1 MHERTC
7 TGRGY
12 GMREFECTPIE
23 LRAKS
28 FLIPEIARGV
38 EILSTRVQGKL
49 RGCETSWDK
58 EGGEGWRRVEMR
70 VGEAEEGWR
79 SRALISLGTELE
91 ETGEVFKH
99 ASVMR
104 QGNS

>member
-1 MHERTC
+1 
-7 TGRGY
+7 
-12 GMREFECTPIE
+12 MREFECTPIE
-23 LRAKS
+23 FRAKS

-58 EGGEGWRRVEMR
+58 EGEGRRRVEMR
-70 VGEAEEGWR
+70 VGEAVGEEER
-79 SRALISLGTELE
+79 LDF
-91 ETGEVFKH
+91 TGMARGNREVFKH

>member
-1 MHERTC
+1 MRERTC

-58 EGGEGWRRVEMR
+58 EGGEGRRRVEMR
-70 VGEAEEGWR
+70 VGEAEEEPRLDFTRNGAR
-79 SRALISLGTELE
+79 
-91 ETGEVFKH
+91 
-99 ASVMR
+99 
-104 QGNS
+104 GNRRGV

>member
-1 MHERTC
+1 MRERTC

-58 EGGEGWRRVEMR
+58 EGGGGAEEGGNEGWRGGGGVEEPR
-70 VGEAEEGWR
+70 LDFTRNGAG
-79 SRALISLGTELE
+79 
-91 ETGEVFKH
+91 
-99 ASVMR
+99 
-104 QGNS
+104 GNRRGV

>member
-1 MHERTC
+1 MRERTC

-58 EGGEGWRRVEMR
+58 EGGVEEGGNEGWRGGRGVEEPR
-70 VGEAEEGWR
+70 LDFTRNGAG
-79 SRALISLGTELE
+79 
-91 ETGEVFKH
+91 
-99 ASVMR
+99 
-104 QGNS
+104 GNRRGV

>member
-1 MHERTC
+1 
-7 TGRGY
+7 
-12 GMREFECTPIE
+12 MREFECTPIE

-58 EGGEGWRRVEMR
+58 EGGVEEGGNEGWRGGRGVEEPR
-70 VGEAEEGWR
+70 LDFTRNGAG
-79 SRALISLGTELE
+79 
-91 ETGEVFKH
+91 
-99 ASVMR
+99 
-104 QGNS
+104 GNRRGV